1 MFLERVC
8 GFDALNFRLEV
19 QLSFF
24 AISTSPVREEDT
36 CLALF
41 LIVCII
47 AVAYRVSVAFQIAIL
62 LAVHIP
68 VCVAGGRA
76 GSIAGGGDHSA
87 WWRCGRP
94 VGLGRIARRVWS
106 LGRDDVLC
114 V

>member
-1 MFLERVC
+1 MC

-68 VCVAGGRA
+68 VRVAGGRA

-94 VGLGRIARRVWS
+94 VGLGRVARRAWRIRMWS